1 MKKDKTFK
9 IIYFLGFFFALAT
22 ALPTYIMSSFIAQ
35 YIGVNN
41 VGLFI
46 ASTNGLLLLSILFY
60 PKVIRKF
67 NNLRTMI
74 FLLLL
79 TIASLLLL
87 GVSQNIFPILFF
99 FIIQYITLTLLLINL
114 DIALENIS
122 TDNYTGRIRT
132 RFLTMMNMAWV
143 ISPLIMGQIIDVDN
157 YQRIFLVAGVILLFV
172 LFILYLNKAALAD
185 HKIYYN
191 RKFKNIINILKKN
204 KNLLKIFTISLVLR
218 LFYCIMVLYIPI
230 YLHENFGFSW
240 SALGIVFTVMLLPFV
255 LFEMPAGNAADKFW
269 GEKEIMTLGIG
280 IMLMAVTA
288 VFITNTT
295 SIIIWAIIL
304 FVSRTGASLVEAMQE
319 TYFFKKV
326 DGKDMD
332 IINVFRDLNP
342 AGWLIGAFISYLILQ
357 IFNIQ
362 IIFLFLSLVLLLAL
376 WPALTIKDTK

>member
-46 ASTNGLLLLSILFY
+46 ASSNGLLLLSILFY

-255 LFEMPAGNAADKFW
+255 LFEMPAGNAADK
-269 GEKEIMTLGIG
+269 
-280 IMLMAVTA
+280 
-288 VFITNTT
+288 
-295 SIIIWAIIL
+295 
-304 FVSRTGASLVEAMQE
+304 
-319 TYFFKKV
+319 
-326 DGKDMD
+326 
-332 IINVFRDLNP
+332 
-342 AGWLIGAFISYLILQ
+342 
-357 IFNIQ
+357 
-362 IIFLFLSLVLLLAL
+362 
-376 WPALTIKDTK
+376 